1 MRNGAELDGLDFKI
15 LDHLQRMGRCSNVE
29 LADAVGLSPSPCL
42 TRVKRLQ
49 KIGVIEGY
57 GAHLAM
63 TRIGDFLIIFAEVT
77 LSNHRKVDLRRFESA
92 AAAIPE
98 IVECYNVSGGF
109 DFLIK
114 VAVQSVGHFERVMDL
129 VLEDD
134 LKIRKFRSYIVL
146 RVPFVKHEYPL
157 DRLFDHEGGA
167 RAAPPPYD

>member
-1 MRNGAELDGLDFKI
+1 MRNGAELDRLDFKI

-63 TRIGDFLIIFAEVT
+63 NMIGDFLIIFVEVT
-77 LSNHRKVDLRRFESA
+77 LSNHRKNDLERFESA

-98 IVECYNVSGGF
+98 IIECYNVSGGY

-114 VAVQSVGHFERVMDL
+114 VAVRSVAHFESVMGM
-129 VLEDD
+129 VVEDD
-134 LKIRKFRSYIVL
+134 LKIRKFRSYVVL
-146 RVPFVKHEYPL
+146 RVPFIKHEYPL
-157 DRLFDHEGGA
+157 DRIFGCDH
-167 RAAPPPYD
+167 

>member
-1 MRNGAELDGLDFKI
+1 MRNGAQLDRLDFRI
-15 LDHLQRMGRCSNVE
+15 LEYLQSAGRCSNVE

-49 KIGVIEGY
+49 EIGIIEGY

-63 TRIGDFLIIFAEVT
+63 ARIGDFLIIFAEVT
-77 LSNHRKVDLRRFESA
+77 LTNHRKADLERFETA

-114 VAVQSVGHFERVMDL
+114 VAVQSVAHFQKVMDL
-129 VLEDD
+129 VVEDD
-134 LKIRKFRSYIVL
+134 LKIRDFRSYIVL
-146 RVPFVKHEYPL
+146 RVPFIKHEYPL
-157 DRLFDHEGGA
+157 DRLFD
-167 RAAPPPYD
+167 YDN